1 MSVVMLELGLYQE
14 VYNKVCKC
22 NNSRTSEVGT
32 ISGLNFLTESSIRH
46 WIAQLYEMNYKS
58 YCARYKEEFNP
69 LCLDSEAIS
78 KWQYDNMRKKPCS
91 IYQLLKYLHCIDYQI
106 EEDTMRNVSL
116 WDVSF
121 DGNIRILRDMI
132 GNIEQAIINNI
143 PEYKEA
149 KWWNV

>member
-22 NNSRTSEVGT
+22 KNSRTSEVGT

-46 WIAQLYEMNYKS
+46 WIAKLYEMNDKS
-58 YCARYKEEFNP
+58 YCARYKEEFHP
-69 LCLDSEAIS
+69 CLLGNEAIS
-78 KWQYDNMRKKPCS
+78 KWRYDDIQKKPCN

-106 EEDTMRNVSL
+106 EEDAMRDADL

-121 DGNIRILRDMI
+121 DAPMRILRDMI

-149 KWWNV
+149 KWWDV